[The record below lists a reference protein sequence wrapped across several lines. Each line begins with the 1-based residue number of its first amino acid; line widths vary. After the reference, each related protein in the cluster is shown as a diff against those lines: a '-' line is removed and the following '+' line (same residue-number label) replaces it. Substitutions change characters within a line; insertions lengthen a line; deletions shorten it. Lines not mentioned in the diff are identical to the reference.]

1 MISLSW
7 EDMFFCLVNKRL
19 RLRAIAIGVAM
30 TARPGAAMT
39 SAFDDW
45 KETRNAYN
53 FFSNKRMSLQTLL
66 DPPTRAL
73 ALKLRELPEGATML
87 NVRDTS
93 EINLSHL
100 IAMTGLG
107 PIGNPKNRGL
117 FMHPGLVVD
126 TDGVPVGLLG
136 LQTWTRP
143 VEEHGKVETR
153 RGRAFEE
160 KESLRWWTDIER
172 AEKKVQRPG
181 LLLHVGDRESDIYA
195 LFERCHAAGHRLLAR
210 AAQDRRVDGEH
221 RLLWDHMEALAECA
235 EHRDVEVAP
244 RRATKDK
251 PAQPARTAT
260 VAIRFGPVTL
270 CAPHQGQGSVPAWSI
285 LVREVDPPEGVEPL
299 EWLLLTLDPITTEQD
314 AWTRVTWYRFRWV
327 IEEFFK
333 VLKSQ
338 CRIEER
344 QFETLETFEVSL
356 GMSILTAVKL
366 LELTK
371 RARIDPELPASTVL
385 STDEERLLVEH
396 AETYRDR
403 TPAPLRLGE
412 AVMLIA
418 MLGGYKARSC
428 DGPPG
433 WSTLGKGYQHLC
445 AMVDGYQLALGRPRP
460 PRGRPPARRKV
471 RQAGSS
477 GAK

>member
-7 EDMFFCLVNKRL
+7 EEMFFCLLNKRL
-19 RLRAIAIGVAM
+19 RLRAITIGIAM
-30 TARPGAAMT
+30 TERPGAAMT

-53 FFSNKRMSLQTLL
+53 FFDNKRMSLKTLL

-73 ALKLRELPEGATML
+73 ALKLRELPEGRTML
-87 NVRDTS
+87 HVRDTS

-100 IAMTGLG
+100 PAMTGLG
-107 PIGNPKNRGL
+107 SIGNPENRGL
-117 FMHPGLVVD
+117 FIHPGLVVD
-126 TDGVPVGLLG
+126 TEGVPVGVLG
-136 LQTWTRP
+136 VQTWTRP
-143 VEEHGKVETR
+143 VEERGKVDTR
-153 RGRAFEE
+153 RSRSFEE

-172 AEKKVQRPG
+172 AEEKVQRPG
-181 LLLHVGDRESDIYA
+181 LLLHVGDRESDIYE
-195 LFERCHAAGHRLLAR
+195 LFARCQAAGYRLLAR
-210 AAQDRRVDGEH
+210 AAQDRRVEGEH
-221 RLLWDHMEALAECA
+221 RLLWDHMEALPECA
-235 EHRDVEVAP
+235 EHHAVEVAP

-270 CAPHQGQGSVPAWSI
+270 RAPHQAQGSVPAWAI
-285 LVREVDPPEGVEPL
+285 LAREVDPPEGVEPL
-299 EWLLLTLDPITTEQD
+299 EWLLLTLDPITTEEE
-314 AWTRVTWYRFRWV
+314 AWTRVTWYGFRWV

-338 CRIEER
+338 CRVEAR
-344 QFETLETFEVSL
+344 QFESLETFEVSL
-356 GMSILTAVKL
+356 GMSMLTAVKL

-371 RARIDPELPASTVL
+371 RARVDPEQPASTVL
-385 STDEERLLVEH
+385 STDEERVLVEH
-396 AETYRDR
+396 AETYRGR
-403 TPAPLRLGE
+403 APAPLRLGE
-412 AVMLIA
+412 AVTLIA

-433 WSTLGKGYQHLC
+433 WSTLGKGYQRLC
-445 AMVDGYQLALGRPRP
+445 SMVDGYQLALRRP
-460 PRGRPPARRKV
+460 PPRRGRPPARRKV
-471 RQAGSS
+471 GQPGSS